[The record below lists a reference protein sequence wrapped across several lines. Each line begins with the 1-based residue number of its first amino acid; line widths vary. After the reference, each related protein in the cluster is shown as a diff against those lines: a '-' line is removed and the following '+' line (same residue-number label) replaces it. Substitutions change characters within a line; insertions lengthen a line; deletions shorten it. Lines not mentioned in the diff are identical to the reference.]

1 MAGAN
6 TCAHCALQTKVNDI
20 PSIVVDT
27 AAELPALQV
36 AATLLISICIITL
49 GSLDYSLYIKLA
61 ANMKR
66 VTYPKNDFYKR
77 VDSAIIYNLFTY

>member
-6 TCAHCALQTKVNDI
+6 TCAHCALQAKVNDT

-27 AAELPALQV
+27 AGELPALQV
-36 AATLLISICIITL
+36 AATLLISICIITQ
-49 GSLDYSLYIKLA
+49 GSLDCSLYIKLA

-66 VTYPKNDFYKR
+66 VMHPKNDFYKR
-77 VDSAIIYNLFTY
+77 VDSAIIYIIFTY